1 MLTQHLCPQPSLCS
15 AAGKDP
21 VCKEVAMGKTTVTP
35 GNSHYGEGGRMPS
48 TTGNPSGG
56 NRGNNP
62 PHSSGSGSSGRK

>member
-1 MLTQHLCPQPSLCS
+1 
-15 AAGKDP
+15 
-21 VCKEVAMGKTTVTP
+21 MGRTTVLP

-62 PHSSGSGSSGRK
+62 PSSRNGSSNRGGARQK